1 MRIFHK
7 IREKYNLDDSFFNE
21 SGFVEFTDLQKA
33 RIFAQKINQQRD
45 LEKYP
50 EAAVKASEINGIVL
64 ENEIIFYLLDLF
76 QKERKLNIIEE
87 ILDSIED
94 KIGTVKVNKTLK
106 TFIEE
111 FPPSPIFNKEINST
125 DYLMEKTEKKQNK
138 HIVISSIIDLHLSN
152 ANPAVVKYSELFSD
166 KKFETETSY
175 SEVVDEI
182 NRYLSK
188 QPPFGPDE
196 QNILEMLTSI
206 AEKNPK
212 SIQAQLEFIL
222 EKWGTLTKP
231 FQSRILQ
238 AIDFIKEEEKFRGIG
253 PGESQ
258 VIEFDYLDENYTQ
271 DREWMPQV
279 VLLAK
284 NIYVWLDQLSDKY
297 NTHIEKID
305 QIPNAELEQLVSWGF
320 NALWL
325 IGIWERSSASK
336 TIKQWCGN
344 PEAEASAYSVYDYV
358 IANDL
363 GGEEAL
369 QNLRRRARDYGIR
382 LASDMVPNH
391 MAIDS
396 KWMKEH
402 PDWFISLPY
411 CPFPSYSYSGESLS
425 RDPRYGIY
433 LEDHYFSRTDAAVTF
448 KWVNNDT
455 GEVRYIYHGNDGTS
469 MPWND
474 TAQINFLKPEVRE
487 AVIQTIL
494 HVSRMFPIIRFDA
507 AMTLTKKHYHRLWF
521 PAPGS
526 GGDIPSRVEHGL
538 SREEFNKAM
547 PQEFWREVVER
558 IKQETP
564 DTLLL
569 AEAFWLLEGYFVRAL
584 GMHRVYNSAFMNMLR
599 DEDNANYRS
608 VIKNTLEYD
617 PEILQRFVNFMNNP
631 DEETAVH
638 QFGKG
643 EKYFGIAI
651 LLVTMPGLPMF
662 GHGQIEGFA
671 EKYGMEYRRA
681 YWNEKSDLGFIKYH
695 EKTIFPLM
703 KRRNL
708 FAGVKNFY
716 LYDFFTFEGHVNED
730 VFAFSNNNNK
740 ERALVIYHNKY
751 TETKGWIK
759 TSVAFMEKNENR
771 LKQVT
776 LGEGLKINN
785 EKDCFIIFRDQINGL
800 EYIRNCNDIY
810 EKGLFLE
817 LKAYQSSVFID
828 FREVHDNDEK
838 PYSRIYQSL
847 NGKGVMKIS
856 DELKKTFKP
865 VVKTKANQLFLK

>member
-1 MRIFHK
+1 MRIVHR
-7 IREKYNLDDSFFNE
+7 IRDKYQLDDSFFNE
-21 SGFVEFTDLQKA
+21 FGFVEFTDLQKA
-33 RIFAQKINQQRD
+33 RIFAQKINDQKD
-45 LEKYP
+45 LIKNP
-50 EAAVKASEINGIVL
+50 GSAVKASEINAIVL
-64 ENEIIFYLLDLF
+64 ENEIILFLIDLF
-76 QKERKLNIIEE
+76 QKERQTDINEE
-87 ILDSIED
+87 ILQLVEDSIGSSEL
-94 KIGTVKVNKTLK
+94 NRTLR

-111 FPPSPIFNKEINST
+111 FPPPSIFNKKIKST
-125 DYLMEKTEKKQNK
+125 DYLEDKTKEKQNK
-138 HIVISSIIDLHLSN
+138 HIIVSSIISSYLSN
-152 ANPAVVKYSELFSD
+152 ANPAVLKYSELFSD
-166 KKFETETSY
+166 TKLETETSY
-175 SEVVDEI
+175 TEVITNI
-182 NRYLSK
+182 NQYLSD
-188 QPPFGPDE
+188 QPPFGPDK
-196 QNILEMLTSI
+196 QNILEMLKSI
-206 AEKNPK
+206 SEKNPK

-238 AIDFIKEEEKFRGIG
+238 ALDFIKEEEKFRGFG

-258 VIEFDYLDENYTQ
+258 VLEFDYLDENYTK
-271 DREWMPQV
+271 DRVWMPQV

-297 NTHIEKID
+297 KTSIEKID
-305 QIPNAELEQLVSWGF
+305 QIPNEELKELASWGF
-320 NALWL
+320 NTLWL

-336 TIKQWCGN
+336 TIKRWCGN
-344 PEAEASAYSVYDYV
+344 PEAEASAYSLYDYV
-358 IANDL
+358 IAHDL
-363 GGEEAL
+363 GGEEAFW
-369 QNLRRRARDYGIR
+369 NLKQKAWDHGIR
-382 LASDMVPNH
+382 LSSDMVPNH

-396 KWMKEH
+396 KWMTEH

-411 CPFPSYSYSGESLS
+411 CPFPSYSYSGKSLS

-455 GEVRYIYHGNDGTS
+455 GETRYIYHGNDGTS

-474 TAQINFLKPEVRE
+474 TAQLNFLKSEVRE

-494 HVSRMFPIIRFDA
+494 HVARMFSVIRFDA
-507 AMTLTKKHYHRLWF
+507 AMTLAKKHYHRLWF

-538 SREEFNKAM
+538 SKHDFDKAM

-558 IKQETP
+558 IKNEAP

-569 AEAFWLLEGYFVRAL
+569 AEAFWLLEGFFVRAL

-599 DEDNANYRS
+599 DEENANYRS

-617 PEILQRFVNFMNNP
+617 PEILQRYCNFMNNP
-631 DEETAVH
+631 DEETAVN

-643 EKYFGIAI
+643 EKYFGITI

-681 YWNEKSDLGFIKYH
+681 YWNEKPDTAFIEYH

-703 KRRNL
+703 KKRNL
-708 FAGVKNFY
+708 FTGVRNFY
-716 LYDFFTFEGHVNED
+716 LYDFFTYGGYVNED
-730 VFAFSNNNNK
+730 VFAFSNRFNE
-740 ERALVIYHNKY
+740 ERALVVYHNKY

-759 TSVAFMEKNENR
+759 TSVAFVIKERDENK

-776 LGEGLKINN
+776 LGEGLGLSN
-785 EKDCFIIFRDQINGL
+785 EKDCYIIFRDHINGL
-800 EYIRNCNDIY
+800 EYIRNCKDIY

-817 LKAYQSSVFID
+817 LKAYQSSVFIE
-828 FREVHDNDEK
+828 FREVRDSDEK

-847 NGKGVMKIS
+847 NGKGVPKIS
-856 DELKKTFKP
+856 TKLKKYLQ
-865 VVKTKANQLFLK
+865 ASSEN